1 MTRDFV
7 DALLLVV
14 RGRRPRPKVYVT
26 FADGDRRRALGL
38 TRDWV
43 KVYLANKKIGLPWE
57 EVIGVDVSI
66 RMEGA

>member
-1 MTRDFV
+1 MTQDVV
-7 DALLLVV
+7 DTLLRMV